1 LQSIYSSTSSTKL
14 KYESLFPDQG
24 DTMES
29 SYIRQPIVSVLGHV
43 DHGKTTL
50 LDYIRGSTVA
60 LREAGAITQHIGATE
75 VPIDVIRELCGE
87 LLKGKEFTLP
97 GLLFI
102 DTPGHHAFTTLRK
115 RGGSIA
121 DLAILIVDINE
132 GFKPQTYESLMI
144 LKQYK
149 TPFIVAVNKIDT
161 ITGWRR
167 EEGTLPERLS
177 KQNDLARSI
186 FEEKIYEII
195 GTLSEQG
202 FSSDLY
208 TNIRDFSRNVAII
221 PISAKTGEG
230 IPELLMVLVGL
241 AQRFL
246 EKHLTIEKGPAKGTV
261 LEVKEERGLGTTI
274 DVIIYSGTL
283 RSTDTIAVGTREEPV
298 ITKIKALLK
307 PKPLDEIRDPREKFE
322 SVEEVHAACG
332 IKISAPDLED
342 VIPGSPLRVVTQE
355 NKNEVIRE
363 IKEQTELHID
373 LDDEGAVV
381 KADTIGS
388 LEAIVKEAKSRN
400 IKIRKAEVGNV
411 SKRDIVDASATNDP
425 LQRIVLAFNVKIL
438 PEAEEEMRNQ
448 DVTVIKEDVIYTL
461 MERYEEW
468 VYKKKEEIERAKKE
482 AIPRPGMIKFLPEYV
497 FRVSKPA
504 IIGVRVLAGRIKPGM
519 KLMKDDG
526 RVIGTIR
533 SIQSER
539 KSLDEAIQGQEVAV
553 SIEGP
558 TVGRQIKGGDILYTD
573 LPESVVKKLK
583 EMGDL
588 TYDEKEVLDKII
600 EIKRKTVDRFWGL

>member
-1 LQSIYSSTSSTKL
+1 
-14 KYESLFPDQG
+14 
-24 DTMES
+24 MES

-355 NKNEVIRE
+355 NKDEVIRE

-468 VYKKKEEIERAKKE
+468 VYKKREEIERAKKE

-526 RVIGTIR
+526 RIIGTIR

>member
-1 LQSIYSSTSSTKL
+1 
-14 KYESLFPDQG
+14 
-24 DTMES
+24 MEK
-29 SYIRQPIVSVLGHV
+29 SYVRQPIVSVLGHV

-75 VPIDVIRELCGE
+75 VPIDVIREMCGE
-87 LLKGKEFTLP
+87 LLKGKDFTLP

-102 DTPGHHAFTTLRK
+102 DTPGHHAFTTLRR

-121 DLAILIVDINE
+121 DIAILIVDINE

-149 TPFIVAVNKIDT
+149 TPFVVAVNKIDT
-161 ITGWRR
+161 ITGWRK
-167 EEGTLPERLS
+167 EKGILPERLK
-177 KQNDLARSI
+177 KQSELARSI
-186 FEEKIYEII
+186 FEEKIYDII
-195 GTLSEQG
+195 GTLSEHG

-208 TNIRDFSRNVAII
+208 SNIKDFTRNVAIV

-230 IPELLMVLVGL
+230 VPELLMILVGL

-283 RSTDTIAVGTREEPV
+283 RATDTIAVGTRNEPV

-307 PKPLDEIRDPREKFE
+307 PKPLDEIRDPRERFE
-322 SVEEVHAACG
+322 NVEEVHAACG
-332 IKISAPDLED
+332 IKISAPNLED
-342 VIPGSPLRVVTQE
+342 VIPGSPLRVVTPE
-355 NKNEVIRE
+355 NRDKIIEE
-363 IKEQTELHID
+363 IKEQTELHIE
-373 LDDEGAVV
+373 LDEEGAVA

-411 SKRDIVDASATNDP
+411 SKRDIIEASATNDP
-425 LQRIVLAFNVKIL
+425 LQRVILAFNVKIL
-438 PEAEEEMRNQ
+438 PEAEEEMKNH
-448 DVTVIKEDVIYTL
+448 DVEVIREDVIYTL

-468 VYKKKEEIERAKKE
+468 VYKKREEIERAKRE
-482 AIPRPGMIKFLPEYV
+482 AIPRPGMIKFLPGYV

-519 KLMKDDG
+519 KLIKEDG
-526 RVIGTIR
+526 KVVGTIK
-533 SIQSER
+533 SIQSEK
-539 KSLDEAIQGQEVAV
+539 KSLNEAIQGQEVAI

-558 TVGRQIKGGDILYTD
+558 TVGRQIKEEDILYTD
-573 LPESVVKKLK
+573 LPEGVVRKLK

-588 TYDEKEVLDKII
+588 TYDEREVLNKII

>member
-1 LQSIYSSTSSTKL
+1 M
-14 KYESLFPDQG
+14 ESND
-24 DTMES
+24 S
-29 SYIRQPIVSVLGHV
+29 SYIRQPIVCVLGHV

-75 VPIDVIRELCGE
+75 VPIDVIKDLCGD
-87 LLKGKEFTLP
+87 LLKGKVFTLP

-102 DTPGHHAFTTLRK
+102 DTPGHYAFTSLRK

-121 DLAILIVDINE
+121 DLAILLVDINE
-132 GFKPQTYESLMI
+132 GFKPQTFESLMI

-149 TPFIVAVNKIDT
+149 TPFLVALNKIDT
-161 ITGWRR
+161 ITGWRK
-167 EEGTLPERLS
+167 EKGILSERLERQS
-177 KQNDLARSI
+177 TLARSI
-186 FEEKIYEII
+186 FEEKLYDII
-195 GTLSEQG
+195 GTLSEHG

-208 TNIRDFSRNVAII
+208 TNIRDFSRNVAIV

-230 IPELLMVLVGL
+230 VSELLMILVGL

-283 RSTDTIAVGTREEPV
+283 RSTDTIAVGTREEYV

-307 PKPLDEIRDPREKFE
+307 PKPLDEIRDPRERFE
-322 SVEEVHAACG
+322 SVSEVHAACG
-332 IKISAPDLED
+332 VKISAPGLDD
-342 VIPGSPLRVVTQE
+342 VIPGSPLRVVTEE
-355 NKNEVIRE
+355 NRDDVIKE

-373 LDDEGAVV
+373 LDEEGAVV

-411 SKRDIVDASATNDP
+411 SKRDIIDASATNDP

-438 PEAEEEMRNQ
+438 PEAEEEIRNQ
-448 DVTVIKEDVIYTL
+448 DVAIIREDVIYTL

-468 VYKKKEEIERAKKE
+468 IYKKKEEMERAKKE
-482 AIPRPGMIKFLPEYV
+482 AIPKPGMIKFLPEYV
-497 FRVSKPA
+497 FRVNKPA

-519 KLMKDDG
+519 KLIKEDG
-526 RVIGTIR
+526 KVVGTIK
-533 SIQSER
+533 SIQSEKR
-539 KSLDEAIQGQEVAV
+539 SLDEAIQGQEVAV
-553 SIEGP
+553 SIDGP
-558 TVGRQIKGGDILYTD
+558 TVGRQIKGGDILYVD
-573 LPESVVKKLK
+573 LPEGVVKKLK
-583 EMGDL
+583 EIGDL
-588 TYDEKEVLDKII
+588 TYDEREVLDKII

>member
-1 LQSIYSSTSSTKL
+1 
-14 KYESLFPDQG
+14 
-24 DTMES
+24 MEK

-355 NKNEVIRE
+355 NKDEVIRE

-468 VYKKKEEIERAKKE
+468 VYKKREEIERAKKE

-526 RVIGTIR
+526 RIIGTIR

>member
-1 LQSIYSSTSSTKL
+1 
-14 KYESLFPDQG
+14 
-24 DTMES
+24 MEK
-29 SYIRQPIVSVLGHV
+29 SYVRQPIVSVLGHV

-75 VPIDVIRELCGE
+75 VPIDVIKEMCGE
-87 LLKGKEFTLP
+87 LLKGKDFTLP

-102 DTPGHHAFTTLRK
+102 DTPGHHAFTTLRR

-121 DLAILIVDINE
+121 DIAILIVDINE

-149 TPFIVAVNKIDT
+149 TPFVVAVNKIDT
-161 ITGWRR
+161 ITGWRK
-167 EEGTLPERLS
+167 EKGILPERLK
-177 KQNDLARSI
+177 KQSELARSI
-186 FEEKIYEII
+186 FEEKIYDII
-195 GTLSEQG
+195 GTLSEHG

-208 TNIRDFSRNVAII
+208 SNIKDFTRNVAIV

-230 IPELLMVLVGL
+230 VPELLMILVGL

-283 RSTDTIAVGTREEPV
+283 RATDTIAVGTRNEPV

-307 PKPLDEIRDPREKFE
+307 PKPLDEIRDPRERFE
-322 SVEEVHAACG
+322 NVEEVHAACG
-332 IKISAPDLED
+332 IKISAPNLED
-342 VIPGSPLRVVTQE
+342 VIPGSPLRVITPE
-355 NKNEVIRE
+355 NKDKVIEE
-363 IKEQTELHID
+363 IKEQTELHIE
-373 LDDEGAVV
+373 LDEEGAVA

-411 SKRDIVDASATNDP
+411 SKRDIIEASATNDP
-425 LQRIVLAFNVKIL
+425 LQRVILAFNVKIL
-438 PEAEEEMRNQ
+438 PEAEEEMKNH
-448 DVTVIKEDVIYTL
+448 DVEVIREDVIYTL

-468 VYKKKEEIERAKKE
+468 VYKKREEIERAKRE
-482 AIPRPGMIKFLPEYV
+482 AIPRPGMIKFLPGYV

-519 KLMKDDG
+519 KLIKEDG
-526 RVIGTIR
+526 KVVGTIK
-533 SIQSER
+533 SIQSEK
-539 KSLDEAIQGQEVAV
+539 KSLNEAIQGQEVAI

-558 TVGRQIKGGDILYTD
+558 TVGRQIKEEDILYTD
-573 LPESVVKKLK
+573 LPEGVVRKLK

-588 TYDEKEVLDKII
+588 TYDEREVLNKII

>member
-1 LQSIYSSTSSTKL
+1 
-14 KYESLFPDQG
+14 
-24 DTMES
+24 MENK

-75 VPIDVIRELCGE
+75 VPIDVIKELCGD
-87 LLKGKEFTLP
+87 LLKGKDFTLP

-149 TPFIVAVNKIDT
+149 TPFIVAVNKIDS
-161 ITGWRR
+161 ITGWRK
-167 EEGTLPERLS
+167 EEGILPERLK

-195 GTLSEQG
+195 GTLSEHG

-230 IPELLMVLVGL
+230 VPELLMVLVGL

-246 EKHLTIEKGPAKGTV
+246 ERHLTIEKGPAKGTV

-307 PKPLDEIRDPREKFE
+307 PRPLDEIRDPREKFE
-322 SVEEVHAACG
+322 SVKEVHAACG

-355 NKNEVIRE
+355 NKDEVIKE

-425 LQRIVLAFNVKIL
+425 LQRVVLAFNVKIL
-438 PEAEEEMRNQ
+438 PEAEEEIRNQ
-448 DVTVIKEDVIYTL
+448 DVMVIKEDVIYTL

-468 VYKKKEEIERAKKE
+468 VYKKREEIERAKKE

-526 RVIGTIR
+526 RVIGTIK
-533 SIQSER
+533 SIQSEKR
-539 KSLDEAIQGQEVAV
+539 SLDEAIQGQEVAV

-573 LPESVVKKLK
+573 LPEGVVKKLK
-583 EMGDL
+583 EIGDL